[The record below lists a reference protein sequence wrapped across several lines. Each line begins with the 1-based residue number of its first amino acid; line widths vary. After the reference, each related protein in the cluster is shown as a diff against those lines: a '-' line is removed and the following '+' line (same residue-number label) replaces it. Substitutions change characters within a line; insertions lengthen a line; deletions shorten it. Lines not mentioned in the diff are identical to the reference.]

1 MREVLSFIKYSEDEE
16 KLRQTLKED
25 ADRFN
30 RMEQEAVQLLNLVT
44 GAEIEINT
52 EQEVVD
58 MCKALAD
65 MISRER
71 KLGYDSGIEE
81 GREEGQ
87 REKSIQIIKRMLAHG
102 YTHADIM
109 EIIGCDSEELLAVAR
124 ETGEY

>member
-1 MREVLSFIKYSEDEE
+1 M
-16 KLRQTLKED
+16 
-25 ADRFN
+25 
-30 RMEQEAVQLLNLVT
+30 LNLVT

>member
-1 MREVLSFIKYSEDEE
+1 M
-16 KLRQTLKED
+16 
-25 ADRFN
+25 
-30 RMEQEAVQLLNLVT
+30 LNLVT

-81 GREEGQ
+81 GREEE
-87 REKSIQIIKRMLAHG
+87 RKKRIQIIKNMLNRGFA
-102 YTHADIM
+102 YEDIM
-109 EIIGCDSEELLAVAR
+109 DIAECGRDEIIQIQQ
-124 ETGEY
+124 TM

>member
-1 MREVLSFIKYSEDEE
+1 MREVLNFIKYSEDEE
-16 KLRQTLKED
+16 KLRQILKED

-44 GAEIEINT
+44 GAEIEIDT

-71 KLGYDSGIEE
+71 KLGYDSGAEE
-81 GREEGQ
+81 GREEE
-87 REKSIQIIKRMLAHG
+87 RKKRIQIIKNMLNRGFA
-102 YTHADIM
+102 YEDIM
-109 EIIGCDSEELLAVAR
+109 DIAECGRDEIIQIQQ
-124 ETGEY
+124 TM

>member
-1 MREVLSFIKYSEDEE
+1 
-16 KLRQTLKED
+16 
-25 ADRFN
+25 
-30 RMEQEAVQLLNLVT
+30 MEQEAVQLLNLVT

-81 GREEGQ
+81 GREEGREEGQ

>member
-1 MREVLSFIKYSEDEE
+1 
-16 KLRQTLKED
+16 
-25 ADRFN
+25 
-30 RMEQEAVQLLNLVT
+30 MEQKAVQLLNLVT

-81 GREEGQ
+81 GQ
-87 REKSIQIIKRMLAHG
+87 RKKSIQIIKRMLAHG

>member
-1 MREVLSFIKYSEDEE
+1 M
-16 KLRQTLKED
+16 
-25 ADRFN
+25 
-30 RMEQEAVQLLNLVT
+30 LNLVT

-87 REKSIQIIKRMLAHG
+87 REKVFRLLNVCWHMDILMRTLWRLSDVIVRSCLQWHG
-102 YTHADIM
+102 RPVNTKLRSRY
-109 EIIGCDSEELLAVAR
+109 EITEKELSV
-124 ETGEY
+124 